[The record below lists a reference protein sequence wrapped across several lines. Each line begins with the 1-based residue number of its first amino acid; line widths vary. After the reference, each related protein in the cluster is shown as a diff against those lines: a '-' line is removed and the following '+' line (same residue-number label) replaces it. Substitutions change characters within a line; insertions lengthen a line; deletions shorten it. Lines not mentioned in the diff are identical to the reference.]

1 MVVPARFVTREV
13 LVVASV
19 DVLGAAIRGS
29 KIGAGD
35 MTNAPPVIYEVVES
49 TCG

>member
-1 MVVPARFVTREV
+1 MVVTARFVTREV

-35 MTNAPPVIYEVVES
+35 MTDASDRLYGIP
-49 TCG
+49 